1 MCRNRPAESATCGC
15 ATPAQSGENGIQPRL
30 PPTCNAERLP
40 QQAHG
45 THPRRTRPKRH
56 RVPVDSAAILLF
68 AGQFRPR
75 PIAAPQR
82 CHAPQHRTAAVFV
95 DHADAFGTV
104 GPDAVILEMRRL
116 SIPNRIVRWS
126 AACLNNT
133 SAVVCIDKLTP
144 SSRTL
149 TRGAPQGT
157 VPSPIIFVF
166 VMQSRCSCP
175 SNVPYFAE
183 DSSLTPS
190 PPSHSR
196 ATGMRSTRPQKIGL
210 SAVVEWTREYFM
222 EATPGR
228 ARYTLL
234 GTGNTAPLC
243 LAYEDA
249 PVTMERTPTLLD
261 VKFQHPR
268 GMGTRCE
275 SP

>member
-1 MCRNRPAESATCGC
+1 MER
-15 ATPAQSGENGIQPRL
+15 TPAARIRNVIESQSTLQPSGFL
-30 PPTCNAERLP
+30 PGNSTPDQLLHLRA
-40 QQAHG
+40 AM
-45 THPRRTRPKRH
+45 H
-56 RVPVDSAAILLF
+56 RN
-68 AGQFRPR
+68 
-75 PIAAPQR
+75 
-82 CHAPQHRTAAVFV
+82 APQHRTAAVFV
-95 DHADAFGTV
+95 KHANAFGTV

-116 SIPNRIVRWS
+116 SIPNRIARWS
-126 AACLNNT
+126 AACLNST

-157 VPSPIIFVF
+157 APSPIIFVV
-166 VMQSRCSCP
+166 VMQSRCPFP

-183 DSSLTPS
+183 DSLLTPS

-196 ATGMRSTRPQKIGL
+196 ATGIRSTRPQKIGL
-210 SAVVEWTREYFM
+210 SAVAEWTREYFM

-234 GTGNTAPLC
+234 GAGKTAPLR

-249 PVTMERTPTLLD
+249 RVTMERTPTLLD